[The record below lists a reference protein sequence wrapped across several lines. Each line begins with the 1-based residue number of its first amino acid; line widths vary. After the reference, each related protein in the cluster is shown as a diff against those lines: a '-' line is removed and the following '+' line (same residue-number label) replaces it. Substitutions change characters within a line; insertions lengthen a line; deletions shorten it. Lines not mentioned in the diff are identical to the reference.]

1 MHTHTSTQNYCYDL
15 MCGSK
20 THTRADIFLTS
31 PTAATYVK
39 YKQAENECRA
49 ETFVRG
55 GASIYMQIRGC
66 VT

>member
-1 MHTHTSTQNYCYDL
+1 
-15 MCGSK
+15 MCAPR
-20 THTRADIFLTS
+20 HTRAGISHVFQ
-31 PTAATYVK
+31 AEAYIK

-66 VT
+66 VTWPDSHFAARHYYA

>member
-1 MHTHTSTQNYCYDL
+1 MCST
-15 MCGSK
+15 K
-20 THTRADIFLTS
+20 THTRVDTFLTS
-31 PTAATYVK
+31 PTAAATYIK

-66 VT
+66 VTWPDSHFAARHYYA